1 MINKVTQ
8 NKLTILKEYLKSLGS
23 LAVGFSGG
31 VDSSFLIKVA
41 HDVLGDKALAV
52 TSDGPSMPRRELE
65 ESKNFANKY
74 GIKQI
79 IFKAS
84 ELNLDDYTKNPKNR
98 CYFCKKDTFT
108 NVMRIAKENG
118 IGYIAEGSNMDD
130 LGDYRP
136 GMIAAQEV
144 GTVSPLRYAKL
155 NKSEIRELS
164 KEMGLPTFNKPS
176 FACLASRI
184 PYGETI
190 TEEKLV
196 TIDKAEHFLFDMGF
210 SQFRVRHYG
219 ETARIELLPNEMN
232 LLFVHSNREKVVE
245 KLKELGFSYVTLDL
259 NGFKSGNMNKAIG
272 IEVK

>member
-1 MINKVTQ
+1 MISKDVQ
-8 NKLTILKEYLKSLGS
+8 IKYQILKDYLISLGS

-31 VDSSFLIKVA
+31 VDSSLLIKVA
-41 HDVLGDKALAV
+41 HDVLGDKAIAV

-65 ESKNFANKY
+65 ESKQFAKEY
-74 GIKQI
+74 GIHQI

-84 ELNLDDYTKNPKNR
+84 ELSLDDYTKNPKNR

-108 NVMRIAKENG
+108 NVLNIAKKNG
-118 IGYIAEGSNMDD
+118 IRFIAEGSNMDD

-136 GMIAAQEV
+136 GMVAAEEV
-144 GTVSPLRYAKL
+144 GTVSPLRFAKL

-164 KEMGLPTFNKPS
+164 KELGLKTYNKPS

-184 PYGETI
+184 PYGEEI
-190 TEEKLV
+190 TEQKLI
-196 TIDKAEHFLFDMGF
+196 TIDKAEQFLFDLGF

-219 ETARIELLPNEMN
+219 ETARIELLLSEMN
-232 LLFVHSNREKVVE
+232 LLFKNDNRQIIVD
-245 KLKELGFSYVTLDL
+245 KLKQLGFTYVTLDL

>member
-1 MINKVTQ
+1 MINNEAQ
-8 NKLTILKEYLKSLGS
+8 NKLSVLKKYIESLGS

-41 HDVLGDKALAV
+41 HDVLGENALAV

-65 ESKNFANKY
+65 ESKNFAKKY

-84 ELNLDDYTKNPKNR
+84 ELSHEDYTKNPKNR

-118 IGYIAEGSNMDD
+118 VNYIAEGSNMDD

-164 KEMGLPTFNKPS
+164 KEMGLSTWDKPS

-196 TIDKAEHFLFDMGF
+196 TIDKSEQYLFDMGF

-219 ETARIELLPNEMN
+219 ETARIELLPTEMD
-232 LLFVHSNREKVVE
+232 LLFADNNREKVVE
-245 KLKELGFSYVTLDL
+245 KLRELGFSYVTLDL
-259 NGFKSGNMNKAIG
+259 SGFKSGNMNKAIG